1 MVVTLLL
8 CRGFYGQKTHSW
20 NKWALSLVC
29 AMMAHSKPLYSIL
42 KIIAFTCLYYQ
53 FRKTFVFVTKFKTP
67 QLFNFLITSMVL
79 FFSNSPLSST
89 ANRTFSDLVIDNQG
103 PVMQESFTIHLGSQ
117 MKQMHNIR
125 LLCTDV
131 LDFCQLRRDNPG

>member
-1 MVVTLLL
+1 
-8 CRGFYGQKTHSW
+8 
-20 NKWALSLVC
+20 
-29 AMMAHSKPLYSIL
+29 
-42 KIIAFTCLYYQ
+42 
-53 FRKTFVFVTKFKTP
+53 
-67 QLFNFLITSMVL
+67 MVL

-89 ANRTFSDLVIDNQG
+89 ANRTFSDLLIDNQG

-131 LDFCQLRRDNPG
+131 LDFCQLRRDNPGQVILNISFDLFKLIIMLKGMMQLLNPLIQHKNYELMSILLSYWFCITVLFEENCPLSPPHQQTSRLYTVRF